1 MIDLA
6 DYRELVSQ
14 LAEPVSTQLL
24 ALTMAKG
31 HVLAEPVF
39 ARYPVPPFD
48 NSAMDGFAVRA
59 ADIASL
65 PVTLPISGDIPAGH
79 TGEEELPAGSAMR
92 IMTGAPLP
100 PGADTIV
107 PVENVEN
114 SERHML
120 REHLD
125 EVTIVTEVPAGRH
138 VRLAGEDIAAGEL
151 ALEAGTRL
159 GPEQLSALASI
170 GHGSVTVYRRPVI
183 GILAT
188 GSELVPPGQPLKRGQ
203 VPDSNSLL
211 LRGLIERAGATAVPM
226 STRGD
231 DPVAVEQAFSEAAD
245 SVDAIITTG
254 GVSAGAFDVVKEF
267 LTGRGVDFYKVA
279 LQPGKPQ
286 GCGRMSLGETTLP
299 VLCLPGNPV
308 SAFVSMKLFGEALIG
323 ALTGRVR
330 PLPFKEAVAGESWT
344 CRPGRTQLM
353 PARSANGRVYPAIS
367 RCSGSHLVYL
377 LSQTEG
383 LIHVPADVTDI
394 KEGDTVEVWWL

>member
-59 ADIASL
+59 ADIAEL
-65 PVTLPISGDIPAGH
+65 PATLPIAGDIPAGH
-79 TGEEELPAGSAMR
+79 TGDEELPAGSAMR

-100 PGADTIV
+100 AGADTIV

-114 SERHML
+114 SGEHM
-120 REHLD
+120 RRQHLD
-125 EVTIVTEVPAGRH
+125 EVTVIQAVDAGRH

-170 GHGSVTVYRRPVI
+170 GLGSVTVYRRPVI

-188 GSELVPPGQPLKRGQ
+188 GSELVPPGQPLQRGQ

-211 LRGLIERAGATAVPM
+211 LRGLIERAGAIAVPM
-226 STRGD
+226 RTRGD
-231 DPVAVEQAFSEAAD
+231 DPAAVEEAFAEAE
-245 SVDAIITTG
+245 SVDAIITSG

-267 LTGRGVDFYKVA
+267 LTGRGIEFYKVA

-286 GCGRMSLGETTLP
+286 GCGRLTVGEKTLP

-330 PLPFKEAVAGESWT
+330 PLPFKEAVAGETWA

-353 PARSANGRVYPAIS
+353 PARSEAGRVHPAIS

-383 LIHVPADVTDI
+383 LIHVPADVEEIT
-394 KEGDTVEVWWL
+394 EGDTVEVWWL